1 MITKRKTKLTAW
13 QYLAL
18 GYLFVI
24 LAGTLLLCLP
34 FATKTGESTS
44 FINALFTSTSATCVT
59 GLVVYDTNMHWTIFG
74 QVIILLLIQ
83 IGGLGF
89 MTFVTLL
96 FQAVGKRMG
105 LHQRKVLMISSG
117 SENPRS
123 AEIMFRRLLIGAL
136 GFEII
141 GAAILSI
148 RFVDDFGWG
157 KGIYYSIWH
166 SISAFCNA
174 GFDLMGGVFGNE
186 PFVSFTH
193 YATDPLVSLT
203 ITALIVMGG
212 LGFCVWGDFIEC
224 KFRLKKLRLHTKIVC
239 VVTTILLV
247 APTILFMFF
256 ERNNLDYANYTFG
269 ERLLVAFFSSVT
281 PRTAGF
287 NTVNLSS
294 MSDGSYL
301 LTLILMFIGGSSGS
315 TAGGIK
321 ITTAFIIVMGI
332 ASVFRNKSDIEI
344 GNRRIHNS
352 LLRQALAVFVSCLM
366 IVLTATL
373 IICVIE
379 ETNELASFQAV
390 LFETFS
396 AMGTVGLSLS
406 ITPTL
411 STASHIVLMLLMYTG
426 RVGILT
432 IGLAFGEKT
441 NGAKVKKPVDNVLIG

>member
-1 MITKRKTKLTAW
+1 MIRKYKTKLTAW

-18 GYLFVI
+18 GYLFII
-24 LAGTLLLCLP
+24 LAGTVLLCLP
-34 FATKTGESTS
+34 FATKVGESTG
-44 FINALFTSTSATCVT
+44 FIDALFTSTSATCVT
-59 GLVVYDTNMHWTIFG
+59 GLVVYDTNIHWTVFG
-74 QVIILLLIQ
+74 HLVILCLIQ

-105 LHQRKVLMISSG
+105 LHERKVLMLSSG
-117 SENPRS
+117 SDNPRS
-123 AEIMFRRLLIGAL
+123 VKIMFRRLLIGAF
-136 GFEII
+136 GFELI
-141 GAAILSI
+141 GTALLSI
-148 RFVDDFGWG
+148 RFIGDFGWG

-166 SISAFCNA
+166 SVSAFCNA
-174 GFDLMGGVFGNE
+174 GFDLMGGVFGGE
-186 PFVSFTH
+186 SFVSLTH

-203 ITALIVMGG
+203 IATLIVMGG

-239 VVTTILLV
+239 LVTAVLLLV
-247 APTILFMFF
+247 PTFLFMLF

-287 NTVNLSS
+287 NTVNLSAL
-294 MSDGSYL
+294 SDGSYL

-321 ITTAFIIVMGI
+321 ITTAFVIVMGI
-332 ASVFRNKSDIEI
+332 ASVFRNKRDIEI
-344 GNRRIHNS
+344 GNRRIHNA
-352 LLRQALAVFVSCLM
+352 LLRQALAIFVSCLM
-366 IVLTATL
+366 IVLMATL
-373 IICVIE
+373 IICVVE
-379 ETNELASFQAV
+379 EGNDVATFQAV

-406 ITPTL
+406 LTPSL
-411 STASHIVLMLLMYTG
+411 SIASRIVLILLMYTG

-441 NGAKVKKPVDNVLIG
+441 DGAKVKKPVDNLLIG